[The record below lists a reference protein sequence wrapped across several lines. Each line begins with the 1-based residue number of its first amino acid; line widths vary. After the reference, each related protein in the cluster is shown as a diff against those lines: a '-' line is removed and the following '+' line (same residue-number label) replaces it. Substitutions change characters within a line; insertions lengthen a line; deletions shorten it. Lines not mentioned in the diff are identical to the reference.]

1 MKRVVKRQLRKDRPK
16 GGKLIK
22 TMINEPAVLGQF
34 TIAVNVAIRPCALE
48 DLPHLEWF
56 GLFTPHR
63 EIIHSAF
70 KRHERGEN
78 LMLVAEANHF
88 PVGQVWIDLARK
100 GAESIGVI
108 WAMRVIPG
116 LQNLG
121 IGTHLLT
128 AAEQVLR
135 NRGYARAEVSVEK
148 NNTGARRLYERQGY
162 HMVNEAGEEY
172 SYTTPDGVPTR
183 VTLEKF
189 VMHKE
194 LRRAETS
201 EAIETD
207 TIVPAP
213 QEAA

>member
-1 MKRVVKRQLRKDRPK
+1 MKAVVEPQLHKDGPEA
-16 GGKLIK
+16 GAIMK
-22 TMINEPAVLGQF
+22 TMINEPAVLAQF
-34 TIAVNVAIRPCALE
+34 TIAVNVAIRPCVLE

-88 PVGQVWIDLARK
+88 PVGQVWIDLAQK
-100 GAESIGVI
+100 AAESTGVV
-108 WAMRVIPG
+108 WAMRVIPC

-121 IGTHLLT
+121 IGIQLLT
-128 AAEQVLR
+128 VAEQVLR
-135 NRGYARAEVSVEK
+135 NRGYACAELSVEK
-148 NNTGARRLYERQGY
+148 NNTGAQRLYERQGY
-162 HMVNEAGEEY
+162 HMVNEASEEY

-189 VMHKE
+189 IMYKE
-194 LRRAETS
+194 LRRAEMS
-201 EAIETD
+201 GAIENNK
-207 TIVPAP
+207 IVPAP
-213 QEAA
+213 KEAA